1 VIDESNI
8 HKYVGREGSLMKR
21 NFQEFKDFIN
31 GKNTAV
37 VGIGVSNIPLIRFLL
52 GLGAKVSAFDKK
64 SEEQLGD
71 VAAEFKEKGVK
82 LVLGDNYLDNL
93 TGYEVVFKTPSMR
106 IDSPS
111 LVRAKEEGAYI
122 TSEMEEFVKY
132 CPAKIFGVTGS
143 DGKTTTT
150 SLIYN
155 ILKEEGYKTWVG
167 GNIGTPLFAQIEEI
181 KETDKVVLE
190 LSSFQTM
197 TMTVSTE
204 VAVVTNLSP
213 NHLDVHK
220 DMEEYIDAKR
230 NIFKYQDSNGVLVL
244 NRDNN
249 ITNSMVEE
257 AKGKVLQFSIKED
270 VKGGSHY
277 RDGVLY
283 LCGKEVCKA
292 EDIVI
297 KGMHNV
303 ENYLAAFCALK
314 DDVSIESMRK
324 VANTFPGVEHRI
336 EFVRE
341 LQGVRYYNSSIAS
354 SPSRTLADIKVFGK
368 PIILIA
374 GGYDKKI
381 PFEPLAEEGYPYIK
395 KLVLLGATKDK
406 ISAAFEK
413 VIEEKRLNLPIII
426 ADSLEDAVEK
436 SKEAAESQDVVL
448 LAPAC
453 ASFDM
458 FVNFEVRGNRFKDI
472 VNSLK

>member
-1 VIDESNI
+1 
-8 HKYVGREGSLMKR
+8 MKKD
-21 NFQEFKDFIN
+21 FQEFKDFIKN
-31 GKNTAV
+31 KNTAV

-52 GLGAKVSAFDKK
+52 ELGAKVSAFDKK
-64 SEEQLGD
+64 SEEQLGE
-71 VAAEFKEKGVK
+71 VAEEFKAKGVK
-82 LVLGDNYLDNL
+82 LVLGDNYLDKL
-93 TGYEVVFKTPSMR
+93 TGFEVVFKTPSMR

-111 LVRAKEEGAYI
+111 LVRAKAEGAYI

-155 ILKEEGYKTWVG
+155 ILKEEGCKTWVG

-181 KETDKVVLE
+181 EETDKVVLE

-197 TMTVSTE
+197 TMTVSPE
-204 VAVVTNLSP
+204 VAVITNLSP

-220 DMEEYIDAKR
+220 DMDEYVEAKK
-230 NIFKYQDSNGVLVL
+230 NIFKYQDESGVLVL
-244 NRDNN
+244 NRDNE
-249 ITNSMVEE
+249 ITNSMVNE
-257 AKGKVLQFSIKED
+257 AKGTVLQFSTKETID
-270 VKGGSHY
+270 KGAHY
-277 RDGVLY
+277 KDGVLY
-283 LCGKEVCKA
+283 LMGREVCNA

-303 ENYLAAFCALK
+303 ENYLTAFCALSK
-314 DDVSIESMRK
+314 DASIESMRK
-324 VANTFPGVEHRI
+324 VATTFPGVEHRI
-336 EFVRE
+336 EFVRDV
-341 LQGVRYYNSSIAS
+341 QGVKYYNSSIAS

-406 ISAAFEK
+406 IKAAFER
-413 VIEEKRLNLPIII
+413 VIEGKHLDMPIII
-426 ADSLEDAVEK
+426 VDSLEEAVEK
-436 SKEAAESQDVVL
+436 SRAAAEEKDVVL

-458 FVNFEVRGNRFKDI
+458 FVNFEIRGNRFKEI
-472 VNSLK
+472 VNDLK